1 MTINLNKTQLP
12 IIQKSSLPKD
22 FKVLIRKDNE
32 GKEKLVET
40 HEMPDEIPEGHVLVK
55 LAYAPINPSD
65 MMTFLNNSYGHKEKV
80 KQAPIVPGFE
90 GSGTVV
96 KVSSGGD
103 DSLVGKKV
111 GIMQNIY
118 SDEFIG
124 TWRQYGLY
132 KMESLIIFP
141 QEAELDKIHSVFVNP
156 ATVYL
161 MLQESLDKGYTS
173 VVFNAAGSSL
183 CRMAASLFSKNNI
196 KTIMIV
202 RRDEHIKELK
212 EKGATVVLNKTT
224 ESFDK
229 DLDNA
234 IKEYKPLGFFD
245 AVAGPDAIKIYKKLD
260 DFSTTYNYGALS
272 LKPFDGITAFDLIF
286 HRKTLRYLFLIN

>member
-1 MTINLNKTQLP
+1 ME
-12 IIQKSSLPKD
+12 SLPKD

-229 DLDNA
+229 DLD
-234 IKEYKPLGFFD
+234 
-245 AVAGPDAIKIYKKLD
+245 KIYI
-260 DFSTTYNYGALS
+260 Y
-272 LKPFDGITAFDLIF
+272 LI
-286 HRKTLRYLFLIN
+286 